1 MVIMFA
7 VLIPIYHDEES
18 VAQLIKELDTHLQNY
33 PHHLDV
39 FIVNDGGLS
48 CAEYLKTPQ
57 NIRQINE
64 IMLAVNLGHQRAIAV
79 GLTELATR
87 DDYEAVVI
95 MDGDGEDKPEDVF
108 RLIDSH
114 FKKPEYIIVASRTKR
129 SEGIGFRL
137 FYNLYRRI
145 FLILT
150 GKRIDFGN
158 FMLIPATVLSS
169 IVFNANLWNHLAATV
184 LSAHYPIERLKTF
197 RGERYQGQ
205 SKMNFERLVT
215 HGLSAISVYLNT
227 IFTRMLIMLSILL
240 AVAVSAI
247 GVVVSVRFLT
257 DLAIPGWA
265 TNLVGILSIIILQL
279 ILTLMLSMFAALN
292 QRGTVTETPQSK
304 IRNFIKEVKDIYQRL
319 D

>member
-1 MVIMFA
+1 MFA

-18 VAQLIKELDTHLQNY
+18 LVQLIRALDAQLKEYPYPLDI
-33 PHHLDV
+33 V
-39 FIVNDGGLS
+39 IVNDGGDS
-48 CAEYLKTPQ
+48 CAPYMETPRH
-57 NIRQINE
+57 IRKIQE
-64 IMLAVNLGHQRAIAV
+64 ILLATNLGHQRAIAV
-79 GLTELATR
+79 GLSELATWNL
-87 DDYEAVVI
+87 YQAVVV

-114 FKKPEYIIVASRTKR
+114 LKKPEPIIVAARTKR
-129 SEGIGFRL
+129 SEGWGFRL
-137 FYNLYRRI
+137 FYHLYQII
-145 FLILT
+145 FWIMT

-158 FMLIPATVLSS
+158 FMLLPAPVLLS

-184 LSAHYPIERLKTF
+184 LSAHYPLERVETF

-205 SKMNFERLVT
+205 SKMNFERLTT
-215 HGLSAISVYLNT
+215 HGLSAISVYLTT
-227 IFTRMLIMLSILL
+227 IFTRMLITLSILL
-240 AVAVSAI
+240 FVAVAAI
-247 GVVVSVRFLT
+247 GVVVGVRFLT

-292 QRGTVTETPQSK
+292 QRGTVTETPESK
-304 IRNFIKEVKDIYQRL
+304 IRNFIKEVKDIYQRR